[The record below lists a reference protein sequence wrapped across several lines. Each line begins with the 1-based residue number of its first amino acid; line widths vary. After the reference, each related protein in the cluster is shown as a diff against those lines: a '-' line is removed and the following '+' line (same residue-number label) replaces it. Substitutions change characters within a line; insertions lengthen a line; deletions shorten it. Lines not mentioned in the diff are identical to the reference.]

1 MISQYHCCCWDKDIL
16 WIEQRIEKE
25 EVRYVP
31 LKIVY
36 KQKDADRIYG
46 QYKSGMFKGF
56 MKEVVKFQVLLGI
69 LPNYSATKIKLSKN
83 TKRM

>member
-1 MISQYHCCCWDKDIL
+1 MQIVFMDNIKV
-16 WIEQRIEKE
+16 EQRIEKE

-46 QYKSGMFKGF
+46 QYKSGKKKLDMFH
-56 MKEVVKFQVLLGI
+56 
-69 LPNYSATKIKLSKN
+69 
-83 TKRM
+83 